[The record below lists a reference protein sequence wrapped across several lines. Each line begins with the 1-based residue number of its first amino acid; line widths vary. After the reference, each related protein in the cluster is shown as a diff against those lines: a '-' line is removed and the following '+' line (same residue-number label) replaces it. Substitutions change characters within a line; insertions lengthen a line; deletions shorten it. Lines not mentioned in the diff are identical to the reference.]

1 MNKPSVDKHL
11 FVIFGGTGNLSLT
24 KLLPALYHLLV
35 KKNLK
40 EVCQVLGV
48 AIKNIDDEVF
58 REKAREALITAG
70 FSKEEVDIWC
80 DSCVH
85 YQSLGKS
92 PEDYSPLIARI
103 KSLEE
108 ENNIKGNRVFY
119 LALPPSSFPTVIK
132 GIGESGLNKSQ
143 GWVRIVI
150 EKPFGEDI
158 SSARE
163 LNRLLHRYFD
173 ESQIYRIDHY
183 LGKETVQ
190 NLLIFRFANTI
201 FESLWSRD
209 RIESVQI
216 TVAESIGIEGRASY
230 YDRAG
235 ALRDIVQNHLVQL
248 LTLIAMEVPA
258 VFNADSI
265 RSEKVKV
272 LHSIQGIPPENV
284 IFGQYGK
291 GSINNKEVLGYREEP
306 GVASDSSAETY
317 VALRI
322 DVDNWRW
329 QGVPFYIR
337 TGKRL
342 PRRMTQIVIDFRH
355 PPICV
360 FSPYSLCKVQ
370 SNRILITLQPDEGF
384 NVFFDVKEP
393 GENMRLKTKSLHFHY
408 KEAFGPLPDAYQ
420 TLILDILE
428 GDQTLFVRAD
438 EVEGSWQL
446 FTPLLEKNI
455 PIRFYKA
462 GTWGPK
468 EADEFIARRGG
479 TWLNQE
485 APM

>member
-1 MNKPSVDKHL
+1 MSKPSVDKHL

-24 KLLPALYHLLV
+24 KLFPALYHLLV

-40 EVCQVLGV
+40 DVCQVLGV
-48 AIKNIDDEVF
+48 ATKDISDEGF

-70 FSKEEVDIWC
+70 FSKEEVDLWC
-80 DSCVH
+80 DSSVH

-92 PEDYSPLIARI
+92 PENYSPLAARI

-108 ENNIKGNRVFY
+108 EHNIKGNRVFY
-119 LALPPSSFPTVIK
+119 LALPPPSFPTVIK
-132 GIGESGLNKSQ
+132 GIGESGLNKSP
-143 GWVRIVI
+143 GWVRIVV
-150 EKPFGEDI
+150 EKPFGEDL
-158 SSARE
+158 SSAQE
-163 LNRLLHRYFD
+163 LNRLLHRYFE

-209 RIESVQI
+209 RIESIQI

-235 ALRDIVQNHLVQL
+235 ALRDIVQNHLAQL

-258 VFNADSI
+258 VFDADSI

-272 LHSIQGIPPENV
+272 LHSIPGIRPENV
-284 IFGQYGK
+284 VFGQYEK
-291 GSINNKEVLGYREEP
+291 GSIVNKEVLGYREEP
-306 GVASDSSAETY
+306 GAASDSSTETY
-317 VALRI
+317 VALRLEI
-322 DVDNWRW
+322 DNWRW

-342 PRRMTQIVIDFRH
+342 PRRMTQVVIDFRH
-355 PPICV
+355 LPICM
-360 FSPYSLCKVQ
+360 FKPYSSCQ
-370 SNRILITLQPDEGF
+370 IHSNRLLITLQPDEGF
-384 NVFFDVKEP
+384 HVFFDVKEP
-393 GENMRLKTKSLHFHY
+393 EEPLRLKTESLHFHY

-428 GDQTLFVRAD
+428 EDQTLFVRAD
-438 EVEGSWQL
+438 EVEASWQL
-446 FTPLLEKNI
+446 FTPLLEKDI
-455 PIRFYKA
+455 PVHFYEA

-468 EADEFIARRGG
+468 EADEFIARKGG